1 MSLDETLAAK
11 RAAKYDAT
19 LAAEVRGWM
28 EEVLRHGG
36 RADLLSASGDAQS
49 LGDWLRSGVVLC
61 ALVNVLKPGQ
71 IAKVADD
78 PGATAFKKRENVD
91 KYLRATEAL
100 GAHASDLFNVSDLVD
115 DKDMNLVIAN
125 LAVLGSLSHWVEG
138 YAGPTFGKKGAKPR
152 PKQRESKTSPSVPVP
167 AAGSRTSPFATHFSS
182 SPSTPIGSSGPVDP
196 ASTQSVDVASL
207 EADVQAQ
214 KEFKYNVGIERKL
227 RKWTEAVLGETIE
240 GDFINAIRDGS
251 LLCRLLNTLYP
262 GTIPEK
268 SIYTGGI
275 AYKQM
280 QNVNSFLRAL
290 TSVVGMRELEL
301 FETVDLFNKSN
312 PGVVLSTLTVF
323 AQRAVGRPDYRGPPL
338 EDLTMDR
345 TLFSAAIGAQADSR
359 VAADDGGDGLRA
371 QLDAA
376 RGGPPDEMTDVE
388 HSLARWIRKQV
399 PRVKRITDLVGRLQD
414 GVLLI
419 RLLEELFHAKVLF
432 YHRVPV
438 TLYDCMQNATIA
450 LRTAR
455 THSFES
461 FDFVAPRDIINGN
474 GPALV
479 QFLQSLREKY
489 DMDYLYKA
497 RLREEGIEVDDE
509 DEADDDVDDVD
520 EDAAAAEAAEQVF
533 GLSGKRTASALDE
546 EVTAADSAL
555 NAVIAGDG
563 TTDAAVIDDDEDDEG
578 DDEAGEQADDDVD
591 EGDDGDDVGGDE
603 DGGDD
608 EDEDDDDAPTLDAS
622 VIASQVEENPEI
634 VAERQSIAE
643 ARRELELA
651 RESVVVTESSSMAPE
666 LADEIQRVATALADA
681 RVAAREEAERA
692 ARAAEVLERAQ
703 QMDLA
708 RRARIAEKVTV
719 AAAARASAESDFS
732 AAQESLNHAQDA
744 VAKAEQAVNSA
755 EDGVPA
761 AQARLEAVQ
770 AKEAA
775 AAAAAAE
782 AREKAGKKGT
792 FSFGKK
798 KAAKAAEDAAA
809 EADAV
814 AQELADA
821 QAAIADAEAA
831 VAQAKE
837 ALADRKRVAEQANVA
852 FKDAA
857 EALEDARDAE
867 DRAKSALSALEQ
879 EDVARREAVAA
890 AEAAAATKAAKAGQP
905 PPDPAALEKEME
917 DLRRKASFTSA
928 SVAAADI
935 EASSSAAASDGGGAA
950 DAGDAAVPGAG
961 SAAGAGS
968 SGSAAGD
975 AAKARL
981 VALEEALAKRE
992 RKLADMHRAKV
1003 EETVRSSSRRS
1014 GKGTTRRHMQRKGS
1028 VAAKGS
1034 RASKSVSAGSRVSGS
1049 RARRRRTETG
1059 GAAGDK
1065 PDLCELCDLRSPKH
1079 KVMLSADAPPKYLC
1093 PECVTA
1099 MRTPRIKSGWLTCEA
1114 VTGSTK
1120 KKFAVVDQRSRTL
1133 YWFESSQAADVDAE
1147 RKAKFAVNLRPYTVR
1162 VKDTDATI
1170 RLMVGTLRSGKS
1182 RRSRRSRGLSTSDS
1196 TSSAL
1201 AALLS
1206 PRLAVAPVGGG
1217 GVGDEGA
1224 AANASTSF
1232 ASGGDGSPPAIE
1244 LVAES
1249 ADEATAWRSAL
1260 DCASRDLKQAA
1271 LSGALRRKTRK
1282 AADAARQRRKEEAAA
1297 RAEAK
1302 LKLTELENAAT
1313 NGVQASAALV
1323 GGGAPTSPGTV
1334 TGDAAKKEA
1343 ARAAVRV
1350 RIISEVLST
1359 EVNYV
1364 RSLQRLVD
1372 GLITPLANDS
1382 SLPDGAVESVFSN
1395 VPQLLERHREFLAKL
1410 DARVASW
1417 DAATSCAGDL
1427 FLEGLNFL
1435 SLYQAYLSNYDAAV
1449 VRLHILRRA
1458 HPAVGTIV
1466 GQFDSG
1472 DQAGLDVSSY
1482 LIMPVQRIPRYLL
1495 LVDQLRKYTPD
1506 THADKP
1512 VLDAAHAIIK
1522 TKLAL
1527 LNRGIDQSRAQDA
1540 NVVISAEKAIKPTF
1554 REKLG
1559 VPTLVSETRAYLMES
1574 RLKVAKVKRR
1584 KAFGKKGAGTRASR
1598 DGSVEVKRIAY
1609 AILFSDLLLFV
1620 EVDED
1625 PKRPLTRTA
1634 PQLGAA
1640 GRLQNPPFTVVE
1652 GVDLSEL
1659 EAVEVKEKDEKN
1671 FEFVLALEV
1680 DLVTVHVSSREER
1693 TEWVNA
1699 LRERIVAR
1707 GD

>member
-323 AQRAVGRPDYRGPPL
+323 AQRAVGRPDYSGPPL

-546 EVTAADSAL
+546 EVSAADSAL

-608 EDEDDDDAPTLDAS
+608 EDEDDDVDFLYSAENPIGVGAPTLDGRFWNDIGEARTRRS
-622 VIASQVEENPEI
+622 RNVWTYGRDHLGNRAPPKRRVLTDQQQAV
-634 VAERQSIAE
+634 VARRAARYAAARRAATAE
-643 ARRELELA
+643 ARL
-651 RESVVVTESSSMAPE
+651 S
-666 LADEIQRVATALADA
+666 
-681 RVAAREEAERA
+681 REEAIA
-692 ARAAEVLERAQ
+692 AYLSFAAGAREIVPGLFLSSRHIFELSETP
-703 QMDLA
+703 LA
-708 RRARIAEKVTV
+708 MV
-719 AAAARASAESDFS
+719 
-732 AAQESLNHAQDA
+732 ESL
-744 VAKAEQAVNSA
+744 
-755 EDGVPA
+755 GV
-761 AQARLEAVQ
+761 RLIMNVTT
-770 AKEAA
+770 
-775 AAAAAAE
+775 
-782 AREKAGKKGT
+782 R
-792 FSFGKK
+792 SF
-798 KAAKAAEDAAA
+798 EY
-809 EADAV
+809 E
-814 AQELADA
+814 
-821 QAAIADAEAA
+821 
-831 VAQAKE
+831 
-837 ALADRKRVAEQANVA
+837 RH
-852 FKDAA
+852 
-857 EALEDARDAE
+857 
-867 DRAKSALSALEQ
+867 
-879 EDVARREAVAA
+879 
-890 AEAAAATKAAKAGQP
+890 T
-905 PPDPAALEKEME
+905 
-917 DLRRKASFTSA
+917 
-928 SVAAADI
+928 AAADI
-935 EASSSAAASDGGGAA
+935 RTTQIQVEDSSH
-950 DAGDAAVPGAG
+950 
-961 SAAGAGS
+961 AAG
-968 SGSAAGD
+968 
-975 AAKARL
+975 
-981 VALEEALAKRE
+981 
-992 RKLADMHRAKV
+992 KLGNA
-1003 EETVRSSSRRS
+1003 
-1014 GKGTTRRHMQRKGS
+1014 
-1028 VAAKGS
+1028 
-1034 RASKSVSAGSRVSGS
+1034 
-1049 RARRRRTETG
+1049 
-1059 GAAGDK
+1059 
-1065 PDLCELCDLRSPKH
+1065 
-1079 KVMLSADAPPKYLC
+1079 
-1093 PECVTA
+1093 
-1099 MRTPRIKSGWLTCEA
+1099 
-1114 VTGSTK
+1114 
-1120 KKFAVVDQRSRTL
+1120 
-1133 YWFESSQAADVDAE
+1133 
-1147 RKAKFAVNLRPYTVR
+1147 
-1162 VKDTDATI
+1162 
-1170 RLMVGTLRSGKS
+1170 
-1182 RRSRRSRGLSTSDS
+1182 
-1196 TSSAL
+1196 
-1201 AALLS
+1201 
-1206 PRLAVAPVGGG
+1206 LAVACARIHECVGANQPVLVHCYEGRSRSPTVCIAYLVRYRGYTLQEAYDHVLALN
-1217 GVGDEGA
+1217 GVLSI
-1224 AANASTSF
+1224 N
-1232 ASGGDGSPPAIE
+1232 DGFLRRLMHYEVE
-1244 LVAES
+1244 LS
-1249 ADEATAWRSAL
+1249 
-1260 DCASRDLKQAA
+1260 K
-1271 LSGALRRKTRK
+1271 GAL
-1282 AADAARQRRKEEAAA
+1282 A
-1297 RAEAK
+1297 
-1302 LKLTELENAAT
+1302 
-1313 NGVQASAALV
+1313 
-1323 GGGAPTSPGTV
+1323 
-1334 TGDAAKKEA
+1334 
-1343 ARAAVRV
+1343 
-1350 RIISEVLST
+1350 
-1359 EVNYV
+1359 
-1364 RSLQRLVD
+1364 
-1372 GLITPLANDS
+1372 
-1382 SLPDGAVESVFSN
+1382 
-1395 VPQLLERHREFLAKL
+1395 
-1410 DARVASW
+1410 
-1417 DAATSCAGDL
+1417 
-1427 FLEGLNFL
+1427 
-1435 SLYQAYLSNYDAAV
+1435 
-1449 VRLHILRRA
+1449 
-1458 HPAVGTIV
+1458 
-1466 GQFDSG
+1466 
-1472 DQAGLDVSSY
+1472 
-1482 LIMPVQRIPRYLL
+1482 
-1495 LVDQLRKYTPD
+1495 
-1506 THADKP
+1506 
-1512 VLDAAHAIIK
+1512 
-1522 TKLAL
+1522 
-1527 LNRGIDQSRAQDA
+1527 QS
-1540 NVVISAEKAIKPTF
+1540 
-1554 REKLG
+1554 
-1559 VPTLVSETRAYLMES
+1559 TLVSYQRGGEGGAQREAKAKN
-1574 RLKVAKVKRR
+1574 RL
-1584 KAFGKKGAGTRASR
+1584 
-1598 DGSVEVKRIAY
+1598 
-1609 AILFSDLLLFV
+1609 
-1620 EVDED
+1620 
-1625 PKRPLTRTA
+1625 
-1634 PQLGAA
+1634 
-1640 GRLQNPPFTVVE
+1640 
-1652 GVDLSEL
+1652 
-1659 EAVEVKEKDEKN
+1659 
-1671 FEFVLALEV
+1671 
-1680 DLVTVHVSSREER
+1680 
-1693 TEWVNA
+1693 
-1699 LRERIVAR
+1699 
-1707 GD
+1707 